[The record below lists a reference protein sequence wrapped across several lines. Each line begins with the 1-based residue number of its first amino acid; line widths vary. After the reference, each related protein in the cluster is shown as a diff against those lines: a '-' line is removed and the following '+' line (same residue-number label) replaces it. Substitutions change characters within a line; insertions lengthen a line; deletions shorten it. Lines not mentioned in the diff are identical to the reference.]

1 MAITSRRMLA
11 TIVDTETSGLIGT
24 RLVRDQY
31 LPEITEFFGCK
42 VDLSTDDPPEEELH
56 YLAKPSYGPVAE
68 EIEKKTH
75 ITNEMLKNEKPF
87 KEYAERTR
95 RFLEAAEAVIAHN
108 CAFDKEMIEIEMAR
122 ANKVMAWPRLICT
135 VEQTLHLQGKRL
147 SLSAL
152 HEHLFGVKHKDA
164 HRAKPDVEALVRI
177 CREMYKRG
185 DLE

>member
-1 MAITSRRMLA
+1 MNVIA
-11 TIVDTETSGLIGT
+11 TIFDTETSGLIGT

-31 LPEITEFFGCK
+31 LPELTEFYGCK
-42 VDLSTDDPPEEELH
+42 VDLSNEEPPQEELH
-56 YLAKPSYGPVAE
+56 FLAKPSFGPVAE

-95 RFLEAAEAVIAHN
+95 RFLQRSEAVIAHN
-108 CAFDKEMIEIEMAR
+108 CAFDKEMIEIELYR
-122 ANKVMAWPRLICT
+122 NNVLIAWPRLICT

-152 HEHLFGVKHKDA
+152 HEHLFGIKHKDA
-164 HRAKPDVEALVRI
+164 HRAKPDVEALVRC
-177 CREMYKRG
+177 CRKLYRNG